1 MPLHLNPCELQVVV
15 AYCLQVESIFILLVA
30 LEISLYTVHK
40 QALGQGRH
48 ECAHHE
54 TIDRTNH
61 IIEPSSTSPAKPSG
75 NFLLLLM
82 IWKMKIQFWGAI
94 NCINNPPHADIDGN

>member
-1 MPLHLNPCELQVVV
+1 LKQGLHP
-15 AYCLQVESIFILLVA
+15 ILLVA
-30 LEISLYTVHK
+30 SEISLSAFYK
-40 QALGQGRH
+40 QALRQGRH

-54 TIDRTNH
+54 TIDCTNH

-82 IWKMKIQFWGAI
+82 IWKMKIKFWGAI
-94 NCINNPPHADIDGN
+94 NCVNNPPHADIDGN